1 MSKFKVGQKVFTIDD
16 NLMLVE
22 HTITKIVTKELYF
35 VSGKNHVIS
44 EEDILSTGKYTR
56 SKKVNLRLVAKLPN
70 AVYTSFNKEN
80 DGDLSEFEI
89 DVTLHIFE
97 NAWQIKFPKSSMVK
111 IDWSDEQTN
120 IVTIKKFIKLCN
132 VNRQQLTDL
141 LISSNTT
148 SNDEELLQLVDHFII
163 YREVI

>member
-1 MSKFKVGQKVFTIDD
+1 MSKFKVGQQVFTIDN

-22 HTITKIVTKELYF
+22 HTITKIVTKGLYF

-44 EEDILSTGKYTR
+44 EENIFSTGKYTR
-56 SKKVNLRLVAKLPN
+56 SKKVNLRLIAKLPSV
-70 AVYTSFNKEN
+70 AYSFFNKEK
-80 DGDLSEFEI
+80 DGDLSQFEI
-89 DVTLHIFE
+89 DATLHIFE

-111 IDWSDEQTN
+111 IDWSDEKTN
-120 IVTIKKFIKLCN
+120 IVTIKKFMKLCN

-148 SNDEELLQLVDHFII
+148 SHDEELLQLADHFII
-163 YREVI
+163 YREAI